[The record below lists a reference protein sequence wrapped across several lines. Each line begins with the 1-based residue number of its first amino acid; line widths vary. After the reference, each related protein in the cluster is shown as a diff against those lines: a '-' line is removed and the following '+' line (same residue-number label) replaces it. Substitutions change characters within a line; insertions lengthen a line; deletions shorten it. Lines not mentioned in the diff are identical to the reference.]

1 MNGPRQVETVNA
13 LALTLHG
20 VRIGILA
27 HYSGGKNI
35 LTFDPQYQRLP
46 IEERPVFTLSQKV
59 RADYLTSPLM
69 ASQPFLRC
77 YPTYYLKGPCVIG
90 QRKP

>member
-35 LTFDPQYQRLP
+35 LTFDLHFMVKINVY
-46 IEERPVFTLSQKV
+46 TN
-59 RADYLTSPLM
+59 
-69 ASQPFLRC
+69 
-77 YPTYYLKGPCVIG
+77 
-90 QRKP
+90 